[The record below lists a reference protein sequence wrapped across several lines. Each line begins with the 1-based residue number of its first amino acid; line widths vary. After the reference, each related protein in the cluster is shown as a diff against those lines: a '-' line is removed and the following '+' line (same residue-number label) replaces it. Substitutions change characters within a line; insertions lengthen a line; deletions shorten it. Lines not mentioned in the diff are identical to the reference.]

1 MIARVSGHQARRI
14 ARIAVVAASMAVAL
28 SACDKMPLTAPT
40 ESTISL
46 FASGASV
53 PANGSV
59 DIVASV
65 MESSGTAVQNGTVVT
80 FTTTLGTL
88 SPAEGRTNA
97 GKVTVRLTGD
107 GRSGTAR
114 VVAFSGGNQSEALEL
129 PVGAAAATNIVLT
142 ASPGSLPA
150 AGGTVTLSAIV
161 RDDAGNLL
169 AGVPVTFS
177 TTAGTL
183 SQSSVTTDTN
193 GRATTRL
200 TTTREATVTAVA
212 GAQTADITVSV
223 TGAPT
228 VSVTASPETPAI
240 DQPVTFSIEVTPATD
255 GPPVQSISIDYGD
268 GDRQSLGTSS
278 TTASHI
284 YDKEGTYTV
293 KVTVRDTTG
302 QESSQ
307 VLVIAVVPE
316 PVPTPTPTP

>member
-1 MIARVSGHQARRI
+1 MRVA
-14 ARIAVVAASMAVAL
+14 ALVASMAAAL
-28 SACDKMPLTAPT
+28 SACDKVPLTAPT

-46 FASGASV
+46 FATGASV

-65 MESSGTAVQNGTVVT
+65 IESSGTAVQNGTVVT
-80 FTTTLGTL
+80 FTTTLGII
-88 SPAEGRTNA
+88 SPAEARTNN

-129 PVGAAAATNIVLT
+129 PVGGAAASNIVLT
-142 ASPGSLPA
+142 ASPSSVPA
-150 AGGTVTLSAIV
+150 AGGSVTLSAIV
-161 RDDAGNLL
+161 RDADGNSL

-183 SQSSVTTDTN
+183 SQSSVTTDAN
-193 GRATTRL
+193 GQATTRL

-212 GAQTADITVSV
+212 GAQTADVTVSV

-228 VSVTASPETPAI
+228 LSVTASPATPAI
-240 DQPVTFSIEVTPATD
+240 GEPVTFTIEVTPATD
-255 GPPVQSISIDYGD
+255 GAPVQSISIDYGD
-268 GDRQSLGTSS
+268 GHRQSLGTSS

-284 YDKEGTYTV
+284 YEEDDTYTV

-307 VLVIAVVPE
+307 VLVIAVVPT
-316 PVPTPTPTP
+316 PIPTPTPTPP